1 MTDHDERIDRV
12 RPPEARWN
20 DAPHDHP
27 GDDSRTAVSYLFWLA
42 CLTGACGLHRF
53 YNGKVGTGLLWFF
66 TFGLLGIG
74 QLLDLAAIPEMA
86 ERRSRQL
93 RHRRYQLDK
102 FDDPALLHS
111 PSEQKPPLTIQLLQ
125 LAKRRQGRL
134 TVTDCV
140 LETQASF
147 AEVEQQLQQLVRSGY
162 AFVTNH
168 ETSGVIIY
176 EIPELEA

>member
-1 MTDHDERIDRV
+1 MKDLREPIDRIRQPGLNWSDDRRD
-12 RPPEARWN
+12 RP
-20 DAPHDHP
+20 
-27 GDDSRTAVSYLFWLA
+27 DDSRTAISYLFWLG

-53 YNGKVGTGLLWFF
+53 YNGKIGTGLLWLF

-86 ERRSRQL
+86 EQRSRQL
-93 RHRRYQLDK
+93 RRRKYQLGK
-102 FDDPALLHS
+102 FDDPTLLHNS
-111 PSEQKPPLTIQLLQ
+111 GEQKPPLMIQLLQ
-125 LAKRRQGRL
+125 IAKRKQGRL

-140 LETQASF
+140 LETEATF
-147 AEVEQQLQQLVRSGY
+147 AEVEQQLQQLVKSGY

>member
-1 MTDHDERIDRV
+1 MKDLRKPINRV
-12 RPPEARWN
+12 RQPEPGWK
-20 DAPHDHP
+20 DAERQRA
-27 GDDSRTAVSYLFWLA
+27 DDNRTLISYLFWLG
-42 CLTGACGLHRF
+42 CLSGACGLHRF
-53 YNGKVGTGLLWFF
+53 YNGKIGTGFLWLF

-86 ERRSRQL
+86 EQRSRQL
-93 RHRRYQLDK
+93 RRRKYQLGQ
-102 FDDPALLHS
+102 FDDPALLYKA
-111 PSEQKPPLTIQLLQ
+111 SEQKPPLMIQLLQ
-125 LAKRRQGRL
+125 LAKRKRGRL

-140 LETQASF
+140 LETEATF
-147 AEVEQQLQQLVRSGY
+147 AEVEQQLQQLVKSGY